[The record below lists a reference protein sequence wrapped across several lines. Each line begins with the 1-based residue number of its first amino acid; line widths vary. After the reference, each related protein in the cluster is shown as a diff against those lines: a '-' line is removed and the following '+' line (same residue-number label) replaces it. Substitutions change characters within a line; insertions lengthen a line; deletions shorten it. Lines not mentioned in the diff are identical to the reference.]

1 MADTNYVAD
10 VPASVQN
17 QKKELLKQ
25 MALRGNDGLAAVQQ
39 AQKEAD
45 ARRAEAGNWNR
56 GGAIGTT
63 EAHRAALDAERQ
75 QLLGG
80 FDQARGQMG
89 TAHSQELDR
98 VAAANAS
105 YLDQLAA
112 AAPIHQQRLDQ
123 QIQQLKLAQSA
134 AASGGGGS
142 RSGSK
147 SKSSATADLN
157 GNGIPDVLEGLSGQ
171 PNAYGV
177 TPAENRSPLP
187 TWQEAADNIDI
198 AAQRMLSGGEPKEVV
213 DDFIVSSANYPHLVN
228 LASRF
233 VVRAPGSGAGKKSA
247 LVKELK
253 KFGADAATATKIAN
267 LFGYTEPASSK
278 IKTVSKDGKTT
289 KKYRATPTIADKA
302 RYGL

>member
-56 GGAIGTT
+56 GGAVGTT

-80 FDQARGQMG
+80 FDQARGQLG

-134 AASGGGGS
+134 AASS
-142 RSGSK
+142 RSGSKSK

-198 AAQRMLSGGEPKEVV
+198 AAQRMLSAGEPKEVV

-247 LVKELK
+247 LIKELK